1 MNKDNNI
8 TNINEYRG
16 NMMPD
21 SSAFNINEPNCSVE
35 YVSDEMINSYV
46 WEIGNNTPD
55 LWSRIEAGFEVEA
68 KDVIREKKKKAA
80 RTWKTFGYVAAA
92 VLITIIAIPVM
103 KLGTGGEKSEEAI
116 MMTESATE
124 AYDTSYDEVT
134 ESVAMEAPA
143 ESGVESEAAMPE
155 NTNNAATNDSQS
167 AETNMTAV
175 KGIQTDARQLVVKGE
190 FIYDDDADI
199 VKFSV
204 KMVNA
209 NNYEEL
215 IIEIGDEITLS
226 NPLYVKEMD
235 ILIINTEI
243 TLDSISIDKAGN
255 ITGRIIDLDL
265 QGLDIEKDYIE
276 E

>member
-1 MNKDNNI
+1 MNREHNI

-21 SSAFNINEPNCSVE
+21 QSAFNINEPNYSVE

-55 LWSRIEAGFEVEA
+55 LWSRIEAGFENEA
-68 KDVIREKKKKAA
+68 KDVIRERKRKSA
-80 RTWKTFGYVAAA
+80 RMWKTFGYVAAA

-116 MMTESATE
+116 IMTESATE

-143 ESGVESEAAMPE
+143 E
-155 NTNNAATNDSQS
+155 TD
-167 AETNMTAV
+167 MTIV

-199 VKFSV
+199 VKFSI

-226 NPLYVKEMD
+226 NPLYVKELD
-235 ILIINTEI
+235 SLIINTEI
-243 TLDSISIDKAGN
+243 TLDSISIDNAGN